1 MKSLETSRANR
12 KSFWNLESP
21 IPYHSDSPYNE
32 NLSPVS
38 INSTAGPS
46 GNILPDHENVA
57 NADAEDNNPTIKWV
71 HSDISDAPVITTFS
85 SDVESLK
92 KGIIKTSKNRANM
105 PYTILLVGETGVG
118 KSSVLEFIANVL
130 TGNDIDH
137 FNFNILDRTNER
149 GGSDNQSQTNAPR
162 LYEFT
167 SKNGIMVSPGAL
179 KCGGYSLCNLFPRF
193 ASSTL
198 RDWPTLAVY
207 SEMNSTRGELRPRSR
222 STSTPSLPFSS
233 LPMVPYRASQSVL
246 TTHSPLYPPCSQNP
260 WPKIFPLCSP
270 MS

>member
-1 MKSLETSRANR
+1 M
-12 KSFWNLESP
+12 
-21 IPYHSDSPYNE
+21 
-32 NLSPVS
+32 
-38 INSTAGPS
+38 
-46 GNILPDHENVA
+46 
-57 NADAEDNNPTIKWV
+57 
-71 HSDISDAPVITTFS
+71 
-85 SDVESLK
+85 ESLR
-92 KGIIKTSKNRANM
+92 KGIIKTSKNRASV

-167 SKNGIMVSPGAL
+167 SKNGTMVSPGTF
-179 KCGGYSLCNLFPRF
+179 KCSEYGVCNLCLRF
-193 ASSTL
+193 ASSTP
-198 RDWPTLAVY
+198 RDWPTFAVY
-207 SEMNSTRGELRPRSR
+207 SKMNSTREALPPRSR
-222 STSTPSLPFSS
+222 ITSTPSLPFSS

-260 WPKIFPLCSP
+260 
-270 MS
+270 